1 MMHRR
6 RAQET
11 VERYFDAWTSG
22 DFATARELLHDNMT
36 FSGPID
42 SFDNADAFIETLKAL
57 SQILA
62 GVRRRGIVSDDENTC
77 LIYDLE
83 TAPAGVTPVAE
94 WYAVRDGKV
103 ASLEAFFDARPFA
116 PLLEQREG

>member
-1 MMHRR
+1 MHRR
-6 RAQET
+6 MAQET

-22 DFATARELLHDNMT
+22 DFATARALLHDNVT

-42 SFDNADAFIETLKAL
+42 SFDNADAFLETLKGL
-57 SQILA
+57 SQILV
-62 GVRRRGIVSDDENTC
+62 GIRRRGIVSDDEHTC

-83 TAPAGVTPVAE
+83 TGPAGVTPVAE

>member
-1 MMHRR
+1 MHLRM
-6 RAQET
+6 AQET

-42 SFDNADAFIETLKAL
+42 HFENADAFVETLKGL
-57 SQILA
+57 SQVVVGI
-62 GVRRRGIVSDDENTC
+62 RRRGIVSDDEHTC

-94 WYAVRDGKV
+94 WYTVRDGKV
-103 ASLEAFFDARPFA
+103 ASHLEIGR
-116 PLLEQREG
+116 L